1 MKIITILLALLIIIF
16 IFSYFNIFRY
26 LSLHIRSPDPL
37 ISNYSNLPKASDER
51 VVISFTT
58 TPDNISKIQPM
69 LNSIL
74 DQTVKV
80 DQIALNIPYKYENRD
95 YDIPKKYEDIVNIF
109 RTNKN
114 YKEGLK
120 YIPTLLREKD
130 SKTIIIYLDDNQIYD
145 KHLIENL
152 VKASEKFP
160 NKAIYTKGNLDSSG
174 GVLVKPDFFNTDVIG
189 YLKNNFDTN
198 WASENLKVDKV
209 KVDNKNTYKSFM
221 I

>member
-1 MKIITILLALLIIIF
+1 MKKTIIFLILFIIIF
-16 IFSYFNIFRY
+16 IFSYFDLFRY
-26 LSLHIRSPDPL
+26 LSLHLRSPDKL
-37 ISNYSNLPKASDER
+37 ISNYSKLPEASNKR

-74 DQTVKV
+74 DQSVKV
-80 DQIALNIPYKYENRD
+80 DQIALNIPYKYENKD

-130 SKTIIIYLDDNQIYD
+130 SETLIIYLDDNQIYD
-145 KHLIENL
+145 KHLIEDL
-152 VKASEKFP
+152 VKASEKNP

-174 GVLVKPDFFNTDVIG
+174 GVLVKSDFFNTDVIG

-209 KVDNKNTYKSFM
+209 KIKNKNTYKSFL